1 MEDLERGIV
10 IKSTGSWYNIRKDDH
25 TVVQARLRGKFKN
38 QGLKVTNPIAVGDIV
53 SIHQEA
59 NNETYT
65 IEDITLR
72 KNYIVRRSTRKSAFG
87 HLLGSNIDQ
96 AILIFTLAQP
106 RTSLGF
112 VDRFLISCESFRISA
127 LLVINKTDL
136 FTEEDWE
143 SAKGFKEIY
152 NHAGYQVIFASAL
165 NGDGLEEIKQQLGN
179 KTSLIA
185 GHSGVGKSS
194 FLNVL
199 CPGAGLKTADISTFS
214 NKGVHTTTFAEMHS
228 LNEKTHLI
236 DTPGVKEWGLY
247 EIRKEEIS
255 HYYPE
260 MRVIIGECKF
270 HNCKHYNEPGCAVVE
285 KVKQEIIPLARY
297 QNYLNIL
304 MEEEGHK

>member
-1 MEDLERGIV
+1 MEELEKGVV
-10 IKSTGSWYNIRKDDH
+10 IKSTGSWYSVRKNDR
-25 TVVQARLRGKFKN
+25 TVIQARLRGKFKN
-38 QGLKVTNPIAVGDIV
+38 HDLKVTNPIAVGDV
-53 SIHQEA
+53 VAMKQEA

-152 NHAGYQVIFASAL
+152 NHAGYQVIFASTL
-165 NGDGLEEIKQQLGN
+165 TGEGLEDIKQELGN

-194 FLNVL
+194 LLNVL
-199 CPGAGLKTADISTFS
+199 CPDAGLKTSDISAFS

-228 LNEKTHLI
+228 INESTHLI

-247 EIRKEEIS
+247 EISKEEIS

-260 MRVIIGECKF
+260 MRVLIGECKF

-285 KVKQEIIPLARY
+285 KVKQGIIPLARY

>member
-1 MEDLERGIV
+1 MEELEKGV
-10 IKSTGSWYNIRKDDH
+10 VVKSTGSWYAVRKGDH
-25 TVVQARLRGKFKN
+25 TIVQARLRGKFKN
-38 QGLKVTNPIAVGDIV
+38 HGLKVTNPIAVGDVVAINR
-53 SIHQEA
+53 EA
-59 NNETYT
+59 KNDTYT

-72 KNYIVRRSTRKSAFG
+72 TNYIVRRSTRKSAFG
-87 HLLGSNIDQ
+87 HLLASNIDQ

-143 SAKGFKEIY
+143 SARGFKEIY
-152 NHAGYQVIFASAL
+152 NHAGYQVLFASTL
-165 NGDGLEEIKQQLGN
+165 TGDGLEDIKQELGN

-194 FLNVL
+194 LLNVL
-199 CPGAGLKTADISTFS
+199 CPEAGLKTANISTFS

-228 LNEKTHLI
+228 INETTHLI

-260 MRVIIGECKF
+260 MRVLIGECKF
-270 HNCKHYNEPGCAVVE
+270 HNCKHFNEPGCAVVE
-285 KVKQEIIPLARY
+285 KVKQGIIPLARY

-304 MEEEGHK
+304 MEEEDHK

>member
-1 MEDLERGIV
+1 MEELEKGV
-10 IKSTGSWYNIRKDDH
+10 VVKSTGSWYIVRKSDH
-25 TVVQARLRGKFKN
+25 TVVHARLRGKFKN
-38 QGLKVTNPIAVGDIV
+38 HGLKVTNPIAVGDV
-53 SIHQEA
+53 VAMKKEA
-59 NNETYT
+59 GNETYI

-152 NHAGYQVIFASAL
+152 NHAGYQVIFASTL
-165 NGDGLEEIKQQLGN
+165 TGDGLEDIKQELGN

-194 FLNVL
+194 LLNVL
-199 CPGAGLKTADISTFS
+199 CPDAGLKTADISAFS

-228 LNEKTHLI
+228 INETTHLI

-247 EIRKEEIS
+247 EIRKEDIS

-285 KVKQEIIPLARY
+285 KVKQGIIPLARY

-304 MEEEGHK
+304 MEEEDHK

>member
-1 MEDLERGIV
+1 MEELEKGV
-10 IKSTGSWYNIRKDDH
+10 VVKSTGSWYIVRKGDH
-25 TVVQARLRGKFKN
+25 TLVQARLRGKFKN
-38 QGLKVTNPIAVGDIV
+38 RGLKVTNPIAVGDV
-53 SIHQEA
+53 VAMKQEA
-59 NNETYT
+59 GNETYI

-136 FTEEDWE
+136 FNEEDWE

-152 NHAGYQVIFASAL
+152 NHAGYQVIFASIL
-165 NGDGLEEIKQQLGN
+165 TGDGLEDIKQELGN

-194 FLNVL
+194 LLNVL
-199 CPGAGLKTADISTFS
+199 CPTAGLKTADISTFS

-228 LNEKTHLI
+228 INETTHLI

-260 MRVIIGECKF
+260 MRVLIGECKF
-270 HNCKHYNEPGCAVVE
+270 HNCKHYNEPGCAIVE
-285 KVKQEIIPLARY
+285 KVKQGIIPLARY

>member
-1 MEDLERGIV
+1 MEELEKGV
-10 IKSTGSWYNIRKDDH
+10 VVKSTGSWYIVRKSDH

-38 QGLKVTNPIAVGDIV
+38 HGLKVTNPIAVGDAV
-53 SIHQEA
+53 AMKREA
-59 NNETYT
+59 GNETYI

-112 VDRFLISCESFRISA
+112 VDRFLISCESFRIAA

-152 NHAGYQVIFASAL
+152 NHAGYQVIFASTL
-165 NGDGLEEIKQQLGN
+165 TGDGLEDIKQELGN

-194 FLNVL
+194 LLNVL
-199 CPGAGLKTADISTFS
+199 CPDAGLKTADISTFS

-228 LNEKTHLI
+228 INETTHLI

-247 EIRKEEIS
+247 EIRKEDIS

-260 MRVIIGECKF
+260 MRVLIGECKF
-270 HNCKHYNEPGCAVVE
+270 HNCKRYNEPGCAVVE
-285 KVKQEIIPLARY
+285 KVKQGIIPLARY

-304 MEEEGHK
+304 MEEEDHK

>member
-1 MEDLERGIV
+1 MEELEKGVV
-10 IKSTGSWYNIRKDDH
+10 IKSTGSWYSVRKNDH
-25 TVVQARLRGKFKN
+25 TVIQARLRGKFKN
-38 QGLKVTNPIAVGDIV
+38 HDLKVTNPIAVGDVVAIN
-53 SIHQEA
+53 QEA
-59 NNETYT
+59 KNETYT

-152 NHAGYQVIFASAL
+152 NHAGYQVIFASTL
-165 NGDGLEEIKQQLGN
+165 TGEGLEDIKQELGD

-194 FLNVL
+194 LLNVL
-199 CPGAGLKTADISTFS
+199 CPDADLKTSDISAFS

-228 LNEKTHLI
+228 INETTHLI

-247 EIRKEEIS
+247 EIKKEEIS

-260 MRVIIGECKF
+260 MRVLIGECKF

-285 KVKQEIIPLARY
+285 KVKQGIIPLARY

>member
-1 MEDLERGIV
+1 MEAIEKGIV
-10 IKSTGSWYNIRKDDH
+10 IKSTGSWYSVRKEDH

-38 QGLKVTNPIAVGDIV
+38 HDLKVTNPIAVGDGV

-165 NGDGLEEIKQQLGN
+165 NGDGLNEIKEQLKN

-199 CPGAGLKTADISTFS
+199 CPGVGLKTADISSFS

-228 LNEKTHLI
+228 LNETTHLI

-247 EIRKEEIS
+247 EISKEEIS

-260 MRVIIGECKF
+260 MRVLIGECKF

-285 KVKQEIIPLARY
+285 KVKQGIIPLSRY

-304 MEEEGHK
+304 MEEEDHK